1 MSDHQI
7 GLTVSN
13 RILDRFK
20 SLLYL
25 PSPSSRE
32 QAIAA
37 EIESQVA
44 AMDLAPQRDAGGNVW
59 VELEGEEPS
68 LPLWLYAAHMDE
80 IGLVV
85 TKVREDGNLEVARNG
100 GLYPW
105 KLGETPVEVLGDGET
120 VLGVLSMGSLHIPQE
135 KRKPVEWEAT
145 WIETGLNKEQVLAR
159 GVRPGSSAVPHAAV
173 RGPIVFGDP
182 DDPMAGS
189 WTFDDRLGCA
199 ILLELLQDLV
209 NSDAKPRRNT
219 AIAFVHNEEIGGFGA
234 KNLTR
239 KLLPETFIAIDGA
252 PVPPDAPLVVND
264 QPVAWSKDT
273 IAHFDH
279 ALMKELLA
287 AGREVGVEVQTV
299 VYSSAA
305 SDASM
310 SFAAGWVDRALT
322 FGCARGNSHGYELL
336 KLAVLENSLKVLAR
350 FVATR

>member
-1 MSDHQI
+1 MPDHQI

-44 AMDLAPQRDAGGNVW
+44 AMDLTPQRDAGGNVW
-59 VELEGEEPS
+59 VELEGEDPS

-120 VLGVLSMGSLHIPQE
+120 VLGVLSMGSLHLPQE
-135 KRKPVEWEAT
+135 QRKPVEWEAT
-145 WIETGLNKEQVLAR
+145 WIETGLTKEQVLAR

-199 ILLELLQDLV
+199 ILLELLTGSGRFRCQASAQYGHCIRAQRGD
-209 NSDAKPRRNT
+209 RRLRCQ
-219 AIAFVHNEEIGGFGA
+219 E
-234 KNLTR
+234 
-239 KLLPETFIAIDGA
+239 
-252 PVPPDAPLVVND
+252 PDAQAGSPKRSLQSTALRYRPMPRSWSTISPL
-264 QPVAWSKDT
+264 P
-273 IAHFDH
+273 
-279 ALMKELLA
+279 
-287 AGREVGVEVQTV
+287 G
-299 VYSSAA
+299 
-305 SDASM
+305 
-310 SFAAGWVDRALT
+310 
-322 FGCARGNSHGYELL
+322 ARMPLGTLITHS
-336 KLAVLENSLKVLAR
+336 
-350 FVATR
+350 